1 MFEVLSVFNLWT
13 YHLSSMLKVYLSYIP
28 YLQGSY
34 LFEIQEWVT
43 PPPHATPPIIIYFFS
58 EYVKC

>member
-1 MFEVLSVFNLWT
+1 MFKVIFVFNLWT
-13 YHLSSMLKVYLSYIP
+13 YHLNSMFKIYLCYIP

-43 PPPHATPPIIIYFFS
+43 PPLHATCPQSSFIS
-58 EYVKC
+58 LNV